1 MLYSGRRFFELRM
14 VFRPTWKSA
23 VTVNVQ
29 FLWVACCIANS
40 HPCLIPQQVQQFLS
54 MHMFFP
60 QCFIF
65 KLPESETTPTWYQ
78 RRGSREFK
86 ISISFWVR
94 YVFKYSY
101 RVISSVR
108 SLDFLGNEAAALRPT
123 VDSLPAPAAHRTD
136 ESYQNTECL
145 SAKTHDMRCIDM
157 TYDVVHNLAMIWCP
171 LQHHK
176 KTVFVFLCMF
186 SSNKCNLLL
195 QDRPGYIY
203 IYL

>member
-1 MLYSGRRFFELRM
+1 MLYSGRKFFELRM

-65 KLPESETTPTWYQ
+65 KLPESETTPTWCQ
-78 RRGSREFK
+78 RRGSRKFK

-101 RVISSVR
+101 
-108 SLDFLGNEAAALRPT
+108 
-123 VDSLPAPAAHRTD
+123 
-136 ESYQNTECL
+136 
-145 SAKTHDMRCIDM
+145 
-157 TYDVVHNLAMIWCP
+157 
-171 LQHHK
+171 
-176 KTVFVFLCMF
+176 
-186 SSNKCNLLL
+186 
-195 QDRPGYIY
+195 IY
-203 IYL
+203 IYCDIQCALTRFSGQRSCSVAAHSWQPPRARRASHRWELPNHRMSQCKNTRHAMQWYDIWM

>member
-1 MLYSGRRFFELRM
+1 MLYSGRKFFELRM

-65 KLPESETTPTWYQ
+65 KLPESETTPTWCQ
-78 RRGSREFK
+78 RRGSRKFK

-101 RVISSVR
+101 IYIYIVISSVR

-136 ESYQNTECL
+136 ESYRITECL
-145 SAKTHDMRCIDM
+145 SAKTHDMRCNDM
-157 TYDVVHNLAMIWCP
+157 TYECSRQFCHDLMPIAASQKDSVCFFVH
-171 LQHHK
+171 
-176 KTVFVFLCMF
+176 VFF
-186 SSNKCNLLL
+186 K
-195 QDRPGYIY
+195 
-203 IYL
+203 